1 MKLLIISSAAAFGL
15 VAGVSGI
22 SGIHQSRSP
31 STPVERAAMP
41 TMQELHI
48 AAGVDKL
55 AVAGFEDLSLVFPRE
70 AKQ

>member
-1 MKLLIISSAAAFGL
+1 MKLLIISSAAAFAL

-55 AVAGFEDLSLVFPRE
+55 AVADFEDLSLVFPRE

>member
-1 MKLLIISSAAAFGL
+1 MKLLIISSVVAL
-15 VAGVSGI
+15 SLLAGVN
-22 SGIHQSRSP
+22 GIHHLRLL
-31 STPVERAAMP
+31 STPVETAAMP

-55 AVAGFEDLSLVFPRE
+55 PVEDFEDRSLVYPRE

>member
-1 MKLLIISSAAAFGL
+1 MKLLIIFSVAAFAL
-15 VAGVSGI
+15 VAGVKGF
-22 SGIHQSRSP
+22 HQSRSP

-55 AVAGFEDLSLVFPRE
+55 AVADFEDLSLVFPRE

>member
-1 MKLLIISSAAAFGL
+1 MKLLIISSVAALSLLAA
-15 VAGVSGI
+15 V
-22 SGIHQSRSP
+22 SGIHQSRLLSA
-31 STPVERAAMP
+31 PVETAGMP

-55 AVAGFEDLSLVFPRE
+55 PVEDFEDRSLVYPRE